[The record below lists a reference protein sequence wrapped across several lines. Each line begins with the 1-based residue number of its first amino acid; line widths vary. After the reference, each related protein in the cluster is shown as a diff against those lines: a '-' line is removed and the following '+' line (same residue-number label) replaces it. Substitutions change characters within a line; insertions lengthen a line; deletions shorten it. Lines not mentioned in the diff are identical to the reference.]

1 MMNSVKFVDSVANKS
16 MNLGDV
22 RHIPADNEQYDCVTA
37 FSLLHHLARK
47 NKTESG
53 EQVASAY
60 KEIFRVLKLGG
71 VLVVA
76 ENCPGPLE
84 WPYHLCF
91 SAFYPLALKLFD
103 TELPYF
109 WPAKQH
115 QRFAN
120 DAGFDNSQGYV
131 HVPIVES
138 VFQPVIGMS
147 TPPLLNGDLV

>member
-1 MMNSVKFVDSVANKS
+1 

-76 ENCPGPLE
+76 ENCPG
-84 WPYHLCF
+84 
-91 SAFYPLALKLFD
+91 AFGMALPSVLFRI
-103 TELPYF
+103 L
-109 WPAKQH
+109 
-115 QRFAN
+115 
-120 DAGFDNSQGYV
+120 
-131 HVPIVES
+131 
-138 VFQPVIGMS
+138 S
-147 TPPLLNGDLV
+147 TRAQTF